1 MTAPLGWINSF
12 GVKRKVMSEEATAT
26 KEFEANVTKIG
37 DEIASLTLKQ
47 AVDLA
52 DYMKD
57 AYGIEPAA
65 GGAVMMAAGGGEGD
79 GGAEEQTEF
88 DVILES
94 IGDKKI
100 QVIKAVREA
109 TGLGLKEAK
118 AIVDEAPKAIKEKAS
133 KDEADALKAKL
144 EEAGA
149 QVNVK

>member
-1 MTAPLGWINSF
+1 
-12 GVKRKVMSEEATAT
+12 MSEEATAT
-26 KEFEANVTKIG
+26 KEFDAAISKMG
-37 DEIASLTLKQ
+37 DEIAGLTLTQ

-57 AYGIEPAA
+57 TYGIEPAA
-65 GGAVMMAAGGGEGD
+65 GGAVMMAGPAGGD
-79 GGAEEQTEF
+79 GGEEEQTEF

-100 QVIKAVREA
+100 AVIKAVREI

-118 AIVDEAPKAIKEKAS
+118 GLVDEAPKAVKEKIS
-133 KDEADALKAKL
+133 EDEANEVKATL

-149 QVNVK
+149 SVTVK